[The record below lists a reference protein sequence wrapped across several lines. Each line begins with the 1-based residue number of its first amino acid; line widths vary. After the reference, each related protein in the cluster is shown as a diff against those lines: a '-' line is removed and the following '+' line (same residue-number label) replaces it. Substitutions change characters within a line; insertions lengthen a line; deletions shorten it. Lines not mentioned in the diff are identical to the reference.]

1 MAPNWDS
8 LKMENL
14 EHSTLVEPIQDSTK
28 TKLEP
33 ETLKK
38 PETQNAGSSFWVV
51 VPHLG
56 KMNVLQISYSFYIG
70 TCLVA
75 FW

>member
-1 MAPNWDS
+1 
-8 LKMENL
+8 MENL
-14 EHSTLVEPIQDSTK
+14 EHSTLVEPMQESTK

-33 ETLKK
+33 EKLKK
-38 PETQNAGSSFWVV
+38 PETQDPGSCFWVV

-70 TCLVA
+70 TYLVA

>member
-1 MAPNWDS
+1 
-8 LKMENL
+8 MENL
-14 EHSTLVEPIQDSTK
+14 EHSTLVEPMQESTK

-33 ETLKK
+33 ETL
-38 PETQNAGSSFWVV
+38 TQAEKQDPGSCFWVV

-70 TCLVA
+70 TYLVA

>member
-1 MAPNWDS
+1 
-8 LKMENL
+8 MENPGP
-14 EHSTLVEPIQDSTK
+14 STLVEPLQNSTK
-28 TKLEP
+28 TKKLEP

-38 PETQNAGSSFWVV
+38 AEKQDPGSCFWVV

-70 TCLVA
+70 TYLVA